1 MTNPA
6 RWLPLVALLGGVTY
20 AGANYDKLEA
30 AVTNKVKTL
39 LTGFELGNIR
49 DALLSHVATG
59 GQVPLGPGDLANFL
73 DDNFQARTDG
83 RLVSLDLW
91 ETPYG
96 IETEDLAD
104 DRFLLSSNGPD
115 AVPDCCTNLQNLVR
129 SVEAMA
135 AGTSED
141 APRVTPSCNDV
152 CVSVRLIYRG
162 QMGDTF
168 RPIR

>member
-6 RWLPLVALLGGVTY
+6 RWLPLLALLGGATY
-20 AGANYDKLEA
+20 AGVNYDKLEA
-30 AVTNKVKTL
+30 AVSNKVKTL

-49 DALLSHVATG
+49 DALLSHVAMG
-59 GQVPLGPGDLANFL
+59 GHVPLDSGELTSFL
-73 DDNFQARTDG
+73 DDNFQAKTDG

-91 ETPYG
+91 ENPYG
-96 IETEDLAD
+96 IETEDLDD
-104 DRFLLSSNGPD
+104 DRYLLFSNGPD

-135 AGTSED
+135 AGTPED
-141 APRVTPSCNDV
+141 SPAVASSCNDV

-168 RPIR
+168 RPLR